1 MKITVIGLGYV
12 GLSLGLLLSQNY
24 HVIAYDTDKD
34 KIDMLL
40 NKKSPIQDHDIDN
53 FLSNKAL
60 NFSPTNNKE
69 KAFKDSDFFIIS
81 TPTNYNTKTG
91 FFDTSSVVSSIKDVL
106 EVNSSAHIVIKSTV
120 PLGFTDRLNKK
131 FKTNK
136 IFFSPEFLRES
147 KALHDNLF
155 PSRII
160 VGAASKEADL
170 FASMLAKSSKIEDK
184 ISIIK
189 MSSREAEAVKLF
201 SNTYLAMRTSF
212 FNELDSFAEV
222 NNLSSLNII
231 KGVSSDPR
239 IGDYYNNPSFGYGG
253 YCLPKDTKQLLEHYS
268 NVPNNII
275 KSVVEANETR
285 KNFILQSIISKSPKV
300 VGIYRLIMK
309 SNSDNFRES
318 AILDIVEKL
327 RKEKIELVIY
337 EPLINDKYFNHI
349 LIINQLNKFIS
360 ESDIIIAN
368 RMSDDL
374 MHVKSKVYTRDLFKE
389 N

>member
-1 MKITVIGLGYV
+1 M
-12 GLSLGLLLSQNY
+12 N
-24 HVIAYDTDKD
+24 H
-34 KIDMLL
+34 
-40 NKKSPIQDHDIDN
+40 KK
-53 FLSNKAL
+53 A
-60 NFSPTNNKE
+60 
-69 KAFKDSDFFIIS
+69 
-81 TPTNYNTKTG
+81 
-91 FFDTSSVVSSIKDVL
+91 
-106 EVNSSAHIVIKSTV
+106 
-120 PLGFTDRLNKK
+120 
-131 FKTNK
+131 
-136 IFFSPEFLRES
+136 
-147 KALHDNLF
+147 
-155 PSRII
+155 
-160 VGAASKEADL
+160 
-170 FASMLAKSSKIEDK
+170 
-184 ISIIK
+184 
-189 MSSREAEAVKLF
+189 
-201 SNTYLAMRTSF
+201 
-212 FNELDSFAEV
+212 
-222 NNLSSLNII
+222 
-231 KGVSSDPR
+231 R